1 MRQQHVQ
8 SPVAGREL
16 VHQAQDT
23 GHGDA
28 CVKRLERWGKVQI
41 ILLSEAEE
49 VESSHFPPYSH
60 FHRKLRFRRVSDLSK
75 GSIDIKQ

>member
-1 MRQQHVQ
+1 M
-8 SPVAGREL
+8 
-16 VHQAQDT
+16 
-23 GHGDA
+23 
-28 CVKRLERWGKVQI
+28 KRLERWGKVQI

-60 FHRKLRFRRVSDLSK
+60 FHRKLRFKRISDLPK